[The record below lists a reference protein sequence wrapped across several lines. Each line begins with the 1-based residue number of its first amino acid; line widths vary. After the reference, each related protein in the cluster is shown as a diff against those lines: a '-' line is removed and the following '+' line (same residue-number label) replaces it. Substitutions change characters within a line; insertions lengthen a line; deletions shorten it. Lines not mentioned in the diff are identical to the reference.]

1 MELCDKLFTDVIKFK
16 PKLNEVQ
23 KLKLKQACQKSID
36 DNPNLSYNEQ
46 LKACKVYLNFIIQFP
61 NSKL

>member
-46 LKACKVYLNFIIQFP
+46 L
-61 NSKL
+61 